1 MSKSRQSKI
10 MSFIK
15 GKLFY
20 KAVAKTTK
28 VNLDIIEDSV
38 KQTSKAVKNLRKME
52 GDFNWLD
59 KKDKSNK

>member
-1 MSKSRQSKI
+1 